1 MILNH
6 YLILVHQFNVNI
18 YADMVFS
25 NFLNR
30 RTVCG
35 RKCVITYRVYRTAE
49 YQMIFELFTHYSCQ
63 EMRVENEIWTN
74 FKLLS
79 KCNPNTLV
87 RWIHIQYCQSVH
99 PSCCSAVSGCR
110 SLDICTVRTVWPSPS
125 LPHWQDWPA
134 WSPQWWRRGTGPDSL
149 LCPPSPYWRSPAP
162 QQSRAS
168 SSR

>member
-1 MILNH
+1 MSTSASRACKIVRKNLTIFEIIFGHEKLNVILNH

-49 YQMIFELFTHYSCQ
+49 YQMIFKLFTHYSCQ

-74 FKLLS
+74 YYL
-79 KCNPNTLV
+79 
-87 RWIHIQYCQSVH
+87 
-99 PSCCSAVSGCR
+99 
-110 SLDICTVRTVWPSPS
+110 
-125 LPHWQDWPA
+125 
-134 WSPQWWRRGTGPDSL
+134 
-149 LCPPSPYWRSPAP
+149 
-162 QQSRAS
+162 
-168 SSR
+168 